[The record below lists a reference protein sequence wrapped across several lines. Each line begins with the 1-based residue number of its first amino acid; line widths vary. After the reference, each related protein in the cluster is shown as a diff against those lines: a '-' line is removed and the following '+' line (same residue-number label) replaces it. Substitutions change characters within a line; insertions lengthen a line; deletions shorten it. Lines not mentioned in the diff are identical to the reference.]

1 MLPQAVK
8 QGAKLRA
15 SSQLIMLCCV
25 VLWYDMLD
33 HTMPCCATIPV
44 VCLMQDRQTVLLPQA
59 VKQDAKSRASSQI
72 VKLNILK
79 SFEFNSQ
86 ILMSG
91 ALVTSSDLPAT
102 TGLLF
107 VKGAHAAI
115 KGLLQ
120 PASLPADYEQ
130 ASVTST

>member
-1 MLPQAVK
+1 M
-8 QGAKLRA
+8 
-15 SSQLIMLCCV
+15 
-25 VLWYDMLD
+25 
-33 HTMPCCATIPV
+33 
-44 VCLMQDRQTVLLPQA
+44 LLPQA

-72 VKLNILK
+72 VKLHILK